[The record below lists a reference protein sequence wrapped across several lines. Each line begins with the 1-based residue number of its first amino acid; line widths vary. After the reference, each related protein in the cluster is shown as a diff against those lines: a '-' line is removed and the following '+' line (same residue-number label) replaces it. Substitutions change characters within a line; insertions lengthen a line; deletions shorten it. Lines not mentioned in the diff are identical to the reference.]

1 MKKNLLVLAVILFTA
16 ISFTSCKEND
26 KKTDATETEA
36 AATATESAQEYAID
50 IAASKI
56 TWMGSKPTGSHNG
69 TIAMSSGMVYALG
82 SDLQSGNFTINMN
95 SITDLSLDAG
105 MKENLEAHLKG
116 TVEGKEGDFFNVTK
130 YPTAKFEL
138 TGVAGESG
146 NITVSGN
153 LTIKDKTNPVSFPAT
168 ISFPEDKIFL
178 KSETFTIDR
187 TKWGVN
193 YGSKNIFDNLGDK
206 FINDEIELTIELHG
220 KKS

>member
-1 MKKNLLVLAVILFTA
+1 MKKNLLIIAVILFTA

-26 KKTDATETEA
+26 KKTDATVTEV
-36 AATATESAQEYAID
+36 AATAADTAQEYAID
-50 IAASKI
+50 IAGSKI
-56 TWMGSKPTGSHNG
+56 TWKGSKPTGSHNG
-69 TIAMSSGMVYALG
+69 TIDMSSGMVYALG
-82 SDLQSGNFTINMN
+82 GDLQSGKFMINMN

-130 YPTAKFEL
+130 YPTGKFEL
-138 TGVAGESG
+138 TGVEGENG
-146 NITVSGN
+146 KITVSGN

-168 ISFPEDKIFL
+168 VSYPGDKIFL

-193 YGSKNIFDNLGDK
+193 YGSKNIFDNL
-206 FINDEIELTIELHG
+206 
-220 KKS
+220 

>member
-1 MKKNLLVLAVILFTA
+1 MLFTA

-26 KKTDATETEA
+26 KKTDTDETEE
-36 AATATESAQEYAID
+36 AATAAETAQEYAID
-50 IAASKI
+50 ISASKI
-56 TWMGSKPTGSHNG
+56 TWKGNKPTGSHNG
-69 TIAMSSGMVYALG
+69 TIAMSSGMVYAQG
-82 SDLQSGNFTINMN
+82 RDLQSGKFTIDMKSLTNL
-95 SITDLSLDAG
+95 DLADNAG

-130 YPTAKFEL
+130 YPSAKFEL
-138 TGVAGESG
+138 TGVEGANGS
-146 NITVSGN
+146 ITVSGN

-168 ISFPEDKIFL
+168 VSFPGDTIFL
-178 KSETFTIDR
+178 KSEIFKIDR

-206 FINDEIELTIELHG
+206 FIDDEIELTVELHG